1 MLPIDHSAVSEI
13 ASEGQIAQ
21 LISDKKI
28 SLLCKVSA
36 RKALVITK
44 EGKVWYARAHG
55 RFNGYCYLYNKD
67 AVECLRKG
75 SAKITASRVSTEG
88 FIDWSTDSPFKIDF
102 PISYI
107 EKWEPL
113 DKPKKPELLHAL
125 FNPTAHE
132 PVLSQLDR
140 AVNSGN
146 GDNDFTKFLSKASQV
161 LKNANKGTK
170 AALNMREIEIHKLDL
185 LVDLDRLKELVQPIE
200 SSQTSHQDPEGK
212 ERWSLNRKLES
223 VGLKPTRLHQVLY
236 RVMEASEDKS
246 AKAIFNLIEKD
257 FYSEGQELNVADTI
271 TEITD
276 IYLYWED
283 SSGKN
288 RRNKFKTLED
298 RLTKLRKLG

>member
-1 MLPIDHSAVSEI
+1 MIPIDHHSIESV

-44 EGKVWYARAHG
+44 EGKAWYARAHG

-113 DKPKKPELLHAL
+113 DKPQKPELLHAL

-132 PVLSQLDR
+132 PVLNQLDR
-140 AVNSGN
+140 AVSSGN

-185 LVDLDRLKELVQPIE
+185 LVDLDRLKELLQPTE

-212 ERWSLNRKLES
+212 ERWELNKKLES
-223 VGLKPTRLHQVLY
+223 VGLQPTRLNQLLY
-236 RVMEASEDKS
+236 RVMNASKDKS
-246 AKAIFNLIEKD
+246 AKAIFNLIEED
-257 FYSEGQELNVADTI
+257 FYSKEQELNVADTI
-271 TEITD
+271 TGISDTH
-276 IYLYWED
+276 LYWED
-283 SSGKN
+283 SSGQN
-288 RRNKFKTLED
+288 RENKFKTLENQ
-298 RLTKLRKLG
+298 LTRLRKLI

>member
-44 EGKVWYARAHG
+44 EGEAWYARAHG

-75 SAKITASRVSTEG
+75 SIKITASRVSTDG

-113 DKPKKPELLHAL
+113 DRPQKPELLHAL

-132 PVLSQLDR
+132 PVVNQLDK
-140 AVNSGN
+140 AVSSGKGGN
-146 GDNDFTKFLSKASQV
+146 EFTEFLSKASQV
-161 LKNANKGTK
+161 FKNAKRGTK
-170 AALNMREIEIHKLDL
+170 SALNMRGIEIHKLDL
-185 LVDLDRLKELVQPIE
+185 LIDLDRLKELVQLTE

-212 ERWSLNRKLES
+212 ERWEIEKKLAS
-223 VGLKPTRLHQVLY
+223 VGLKPTRLNQLLY
-236 RVMEASEDKS
+236 RVMNASKDKS
-246 AKAIFNLIEKD
+246 AKAIFNLIEED
-257 FYSEGQELNVADTI
+257 FYSKEQELNVADTI
-271 TEITD
+271 TGISGTH
-276 IYLYWED
+276 LYWED
-283 SSGKN
+283 SSGQN
-288 RRNKFKTLED
+288 RENKFKTLENQ
-298 RLTKLRKLG
+298 LTRLRKLI